1 MIPELQDHSNVA
13 NKEKAIGEVCRVIP
27 GFAFKSKDLGDSGVP
42 VVKIG
47 SITGSGVVDLDSGQ
61 FLPEGLIEDRHEK
74 YCLDQGDIVLAM
86 TGEGKIGRIVD
97 DRKSLLNQRVCKIEP
112 LDEKDR
118 AFLWVAIKSIDYSQL
133 FAQLAKGAAQAN
145 ISGGQIEAIRIAW
158 PEARARNRIADILSS
173 YDDLIENNRRRIKLL
188 EESAR
193 LLYRE
198 WFVHLRFPGHEH
210 VKVVDGVPEGWER
223 KSLGEV
229 AFLNY
234 GRALKEQDRE
244 SGDFPVY
251 GSSGIV
257 GTHKV
262 ALSEGPG
269 IIVGRKGNVG
279 KIFWSYSGFFP
290 IDTVYFVDAQASNLH
305 LYYALQNTQFISTD
319 VAVPGL
325 NRDFAHSRPIMIPE
339 KIIFEGFLDLIEPI
353 HQQINNFTQYNTKL
367 RQARDLL
374 LPRLMSGEIA
384 V

>member
-1 MIPELQDHSNVA
+1 MTLATLESVCASVKYGYTASASDVA
-13 NKEKAIGEVCRVIP
+13 VGPKFLRITDI
-27 GFAFKSKDLGDSGVP
+27 VP
-42 VVKIG
+42 DQIDWASVPYC
-47 SITGSGVVDLDSGQ
+47 S
-61 FLPEGLIEDRHEK
+61 IEDVDRAK
-74 YCLDQGDIVLAM
+74 FGLKQGDIVVAR
-86 TGEGKIGRIVD
+86 TGATVGYAKLIREPVDAVFASYLVRFRVDSSKADPGFIGKLVESTAYKAFVRSRIG
-97 DRKSLLNQRVCKIEP
+97 
-112 LDEKDR
+112 
-118 AFLWVAIKSIDYSQL
+118 
-133 FAQLAKGAAQAN
+133 GAAQPNASAPVLGSFSFHLPSPAAQKRIFE
-145 ISGGQIEAIRIAW
+145 ISSI
-158 PEARARNRIADILSS
+158 